1 MVAKFKQQS
10 FIIGVCVDIYV
21 DRGIQA
27 TVLFDMFDVLHK
39 IFEFINFVYWDSYA
53 KPRFLASFHKSSDVV
68 TPDFLPYWG
77 QGTHLNGARDASHTP
92 WCLILA
98 CFNHLSN
105 CLAPVGIWDYIP
117 DRECV
122 LKYVYQYI

>member
-68 TPDFLPYWG
+68 TPD
-77 QGTHLNGARDASHTP
+77 S
-92 WCLILA
+92 
-98 CFNHLSN
+98 S
-105 CLAPVGIWDYIP
+105 
-117 DRECV
+117 
-122 LKYVYQYI
+122 